1 MYTEIDSFLIAS
13 RQKNRPCRAQTV
25 LRVAIHVIKARW
37 RHASIALIMDELKT
51 EHLQRAFT
59 NVNKQYAKRLFKYSG
74 YKTSSTFT
82 RHAFTMLIENEL
94 S

>member
-1 MYTEIDSFLIAS
+1 
-13 RQKNRPCRAQTV
+13 
-25 LRVAIHVIKARW
+25 
-37 RHASIALIMDELKT
+37 MDELKT

-82 RHAFTMLIENEL
+82 RHAFTILIENEL